1 MAEGKF
7 KLNDIGAVVTISSKL
22 HLRYEEFSSCL
33 FNSFKKK
40 YTATKTADDPGRLKI
55 DMKLIADLTVN
66 GIFSDKLGL
75 SMIHHELKTFVEM
88 DKGTHEYA
96 NILIS
101 ICKNIGED
109 IFGFIPSRLRGV
121 FKFSK
126 LVTKVGYVFMMAF
139 LTEFRMVQYRS
150 KSQY

>member
-1 MAEGKF
+1 
-7 KLNDIGAVVTISSKL
+7 
-22 HLRYEEFSSCL
+22 
-33 FNSFKKK
+33 
-40 YTATKTADDPGRLKI
+40 
-55 DMKLIADLTVN
+55 MKLIADLTVN